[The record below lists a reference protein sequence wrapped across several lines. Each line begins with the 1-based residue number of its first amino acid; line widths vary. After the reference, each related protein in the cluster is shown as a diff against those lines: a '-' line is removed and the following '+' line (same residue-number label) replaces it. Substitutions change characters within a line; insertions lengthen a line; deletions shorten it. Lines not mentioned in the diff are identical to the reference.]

1 MKSKIAVYGFLAIAL
16 AFAALMGYLRFTQS
30 DGHWKGGAGTAGDNP
45 GRPGKVVIAYAGD
58 LKGNLDPCG

>member
-16 AFAALMGYLRFTQS
+16 AFAGLMGYLRFTQS
-30 DGHWKGGAGTAGDNP
+30 DGHGTGAAGPAGENP

-58 LKGNLDPCG
+58 LKGSLDPCG